1 MSHIHLPDGILPFAW
16 WASAYIMC
24 IAVLCIM
31 LRLIKKGEVR
41 RKVPFTGV
49 MSALMLISMS
59 VPLGFIP
66 IHMSLSVLNGI
77 LAGPALGFIAVF
89 VVNIMLSLMG
99 HGGLSVA
106 GLNTLL
112 MGSEV
117 LIGYYMFTALK
128 RHMKPSLAAGISAL
142 VALTVSVA
150 LMFGVLAAT
159 IGTEEALPGHESGEH
174 GIGKEQPA
182 SFLSL
187 SGWSAAAV
195 ILIIGMLTEA
205 LVTGLIVSFFSRV
218 RPDLIDAPAVSE
230 SNRMG

>member
-1 MSHIHLPDGILPFAW
+1 MSHIHLPDGIMPFAW
-16 WASAYIMC
+16 WASAYIGC

-31 LRLIKKGEVR
+31 LRLINKEEVR
-41 RKVPFTGV
+41 RKIPFTGV
-49 MSALMLISMS
+49 MAALMLISMS

-66 IHMSLSVLNGI
+66 VHMSLSVLNGI

-99 HGGLSVA
+99 HGGISVA

-112 MGSEV
+112 MGSEA
-117 LIGYYMFTALK
+117 LIGYYVFTVLK

-142 VALTVSVA
+142 VALVVSVA
-150 LMFGVLAAT
+150 LMLGVLAAT
-159 IGTEEALPGHESGEH
+159 IGVEEALPGHEQGEK
-174 GIGKEQPA
+174 GGGSNTV

-195 ILIIGMLTEA
+195 ILILGMLTEA
-205 LVTGLIVSFFSRV
+205 LVTGMIVSFFSRV
-218 RPDLIDAPAVSE
+218 RPDLIDAPAVFNN
-230 SNRMG
+230 NRMG